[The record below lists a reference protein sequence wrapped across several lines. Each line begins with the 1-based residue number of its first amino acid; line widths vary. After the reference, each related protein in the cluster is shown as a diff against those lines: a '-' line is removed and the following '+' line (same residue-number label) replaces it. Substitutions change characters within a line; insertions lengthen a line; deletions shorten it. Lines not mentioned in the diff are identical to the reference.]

1 VIYHCVV
8 VTVKVRVKWENSWNQ
23 SQHYYWQLF
32 LSTSLTLFSIVVMLD
47 VFLAC
52 LILTRTSL
60 YIFGQLYLHMRRRQ
74 SKRMNERTAAGSAAA
89 SGAGS
94 QYGRCRT
101 YVRSELRC
109 RRRSDRTEDG
119 GGVAPI
125 HRVVVKTDTH
135 WRTDDTFQAETF
147 VLHHERRL
155 RRPSPSP
162 VVPQP
167 VISRGLSIGSG
178 RAGGGWGRWMHGA
191 GRLDRGDAPPGD

>member
-1 VIYHCVV
+1 
-8 VTVKVRVKWENSWNQ
+8 
-23 SQHYYWQLF
+23 
-32 LSTSLTLFSIVVMLD
+32 MLD

-109 RRRSDRTEDG
+109 RRRSDRTEYG

-178 RAGGGWGRWMHGA
+178 RAGGGCMGEVNAWRGTAWPRRRTPRRLMNMARCQRA
-191 GRLDRGDAPPGD
+191 GRECRPTQSEAAGSFATGCL